1 MVTAP
6 VSEAMDDGGRYV
18 GHIPVRNLWL
28 LMLYASDLFRVHGRD
43 EVALEDDPDELP
55 DLVGELLAHAVEQRQ
70 RRQLSLSYRSR
81 SDVLHRVRGRID
93 VLATETRQLRA
104 RGRVACR
111 FDELTIDTP
120 RNRFVRAAL
129 GRLARIARRRDVA
142 HRCRKLASGL
152 KTLGVGGHP
161 PSPAE
166 MRADRFGRHDAE
178 DRFMVAAA
186 RLAFDLALP
195 TEAAGTGALPRPD
208 RDERWV
214 RGLFERA
221 VGGFYAVVLT
231 GRGWRVAPGG
241 TRLHWPVERST
252 PGIDKVLPAM
262 LTDVVLEHRPS
273 GRRIV
278 IDTKFTSILTRGRY
292 REETPRS
299 GYLYQMYAYLRS
311 QVARGDP
318 IADRAEG
325 VLLHPSVGRNIDETA
340 VIQGH
345 AIRFATV
352 DLAAPSATI
361 RRQLLKVVEPP
372 LDTPGQRSV
381 YETATA
387 GAVRRTPSTARS

>member
-1 MVTAP
+1 MVTTPA
-6 VSEAMDDGGRYV
+6 SEPMGDGGRYV
-18 GHIPVRNLWL
+18 GRIPVRNLWL
-28 LMLYASDLFRVHGRD
+28 LMLYASDLFRIHGRD

-70 RRQLSLSYRSR
+70 RRQLSLGYRSR
-81 SDVLHRVRGRID
+81 RDVLHRVRGRID
-93 VLATETRQLRA
+93 VLATETRQLLA

-120 RNRFVRAAL
+120 RNRFVRSAL
-129 GRLARIARRRDVA
+129 GRIARLARRRDVA

-161 PSPAE
+161 PTPVE
-166 MRADRFGRHDAE
+166 MRADRFGRHDA
-178 DRFMVAAA
+178 DDHFMVAAA

-195 TEAAGTGALPRPD
+195 TEAAGASALPRPD

-221 VGGFYAVVLT
+221 VGGFYGVVLT
-231 GRGWRVAPGG
+231 GRGWRVEPGG
-241 TRLHWPVERST
+241 TRLRWPVERST
-252 PGIDKVLPAM
+252 PGIGKVLPVM
-262 LTDVVLEHRPS
+262 LTDVVLEHRAP

-278 IDTKFTSILTRGRY
+278 IDTKFTSILTRGWY
-292 REETPRS
+292 REETLRS
-299 GYLYQMYAYLRS
+299 GYLYQMYAYLQS
-311 QVARGDP
+311 QAGRGDP

-361 RRQLLKVVEPP
+361 RRQLLKVAEPP
-372 LDTPGQRSV
+372 LDTLGR
-381 YETATA
+381 
-387 GAVRRTPSTARS
+387 